1 LRSVALNRALRLSAS
16 LLSPLLLLSAASA
29 QAERRVVIFHTSDI
43 HGYAQPH
50 SVPWSERPGRLIGG
64 FEALGAHLD
73 AEPSPYLL
81 LDSGDFFQGAP
92 EGTLSRGSAIVELM
106 NASGYDAVAV
116 GNHEYDF
123 GEANLRALARLARF
137 PLLAA
142 NIQITESG
150 APVDYA
156 RPWALFERGGV
167 RVGVVGLAT
176 RFTSTATLP
185 AHVAHLRFVEEVKAA
200 RPHVEALRAAGA
212 EVVVALTHCGV
223 GPGVSRKRVDVA
235 SYTPSEED
243 LHYPGDIEIAR
254 EAGVDLVLGGHAH
267 AAFSELWAPEGGALI
282 AQSGEQ
288 LEHVS
293 RVVVRLP
300 DEGGRPVIEGRLVPL
315 WLDALPPPARP
326 QVEGAGA
333 GVAAAQG
340 LRERLKGEVA
350 RLSSQTSAQ
359 MGVVIGEAS
368 EPLPRFVEPPHLDG
382 PLPNLFCDAMA
393 RVAGADLALHNTF
406 GFRSDLPQ
414 GPLTVGHLY
423 QVMPFD
429 NQLAVMTLT
438 GAQIKA
444 LLEANI
450 EGGASR
456 IQVSHHLSFEVS
468 LSPTGGI
475 TGSRLS
481 FEGAPIDEARAFKV
495 AMNSYM
501 AGGGSC
507 CKAIASLPSTD
518 TAIPLRVLFMD
529 EVRAQSPLRAPSTG
543 RIRRV
548 GAVAPAPETPP
559 SPPPPPP

>member
-1 LRSVALNRALRLSAS
+1 MRFAAPSPARAARR
-16 LLSPLLLLSAASA
+16 PLTLAALLLSALLLGPLARSA
-29 QAERRVVIFHTSDI
+29 PARAERRVVIFHTSDI
-43 HGYAQPH
+43 HGYSKPRA
-50 SVPWSERPGRLIGG
+50 VPWSEAPGRLIGG

-73 AEPSPYLL
+73 AEEAPYLL

-92 EGTLSRGSAIVELM
+92 EGTLSRGRAIVELM

-123 GEANLRALARLARF
+123 GEDNLKALARLARF

-142 NIQITESG
+142 NIQRAADG
-150 APVDYA
+150 APAEYA

-185 AHVAHLRFVEEVKAA
+185 AHVAHLRFVDEVAAA
-200 RPHVEALRAAGA
+200 RPHVAALRAAGA
-212 EVVVALTHCGV
+212 DVVVALTHCGV
-223 GPGVSRKRVDVA
+223 GPGVSRRRVDV
-235 SYTPSEED
+235 STYTPSEED
-243 LHYPGDIEIAR
+243 LHYPGDIEVAR
-254 EAGVDLVLGGHAH
+254 AAGVDLVLGGHAH
-267 AAFSELWAPEGGALI
+267 AAFSALWAPPGGALI

-293 RVVVRLP
+293 RVVVRVP
-300 DEGGRPVIEGRLVPL
+300 DGGGAPQVEGRLVPL
-315 WLDALPPPARP
+315 WADALPAPRGERAP
-326 QVEGAGA
+326 GAGES
-333 GVAAAQG
+333 
-340 LRERLKGEVA
+340 LRARLRSEVA
-350 RLSSQTSAQ
+350 RLSSQVDAQ
-359 MGVVIGEAS
+359 MSAVVGEAA
-368 EPLPRFVEPPHLDG
+368 EPLPRFVDPPHLDG

-406 GFRSDLPQ
+406 GFRSDLPR

-429 NQLAVMTLT
+429 NQLAVMSLT
-438 GAQIKA
+438 GAQLKR
-444 LLEANI
+444 LLADNI

-456 IQVSHHLSFEVS
+456 LQVSRHLSLDVA
-468 LSPTGGI
+468 LSPTGALAGAAL
-475 TGSRLS
+475 R
-481 FEGAPIDEARAFKV
+481 FEGAPIDEARVFRV

-507 CKAIASLPSTD
+507 CQALAALPSTD
-518 TAIPLRVLFMD
+518 TSIPLRVLFMD
-529 EVRAQSPLRAPSTG
+529 EVRAQSPLRAPATG

-548 GAVAPAPETPP
+548 ERLEEPAPAPIR
-559 SPPPPPP
+559 